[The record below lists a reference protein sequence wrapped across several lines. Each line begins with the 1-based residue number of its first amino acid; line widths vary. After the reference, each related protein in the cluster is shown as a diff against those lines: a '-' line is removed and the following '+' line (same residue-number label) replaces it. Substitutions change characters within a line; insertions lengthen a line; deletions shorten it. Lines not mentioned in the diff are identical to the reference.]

1 MCGQHFEAVSF
12 KSTGEKLVGVLG
24 IFGGIGAWIAT
35 LAVLLWMTGQENL
48 LTKAFVSFGASIV
61 AWALI
66 AGGLASRFAEPASLE
81 ARSAVRILN
90 YAPRDDDLWLE
101 FHNESFAEIMQRT
114 T

>member
-1 MCGQHFEAVSF
+1 MCSQHFEAVRF
-12 KSTGEKLVGVLG
+12 KTTGEKLVGVLG

-35 LAVLLWMTGQENL
+35 LAILVWMTGQENL
-48 LTKAFVSFGASIV
+48 LAKAFVSFGAFIV

-66 AGGLASRFAEPASLE
+66 AGGLASRFAEPASQE

-90 YAPRDDDLWLE
+90 YAPRDDDVWLE
-101 FHNESFAEIMQRT
+101 FNNESFAEMLRRT